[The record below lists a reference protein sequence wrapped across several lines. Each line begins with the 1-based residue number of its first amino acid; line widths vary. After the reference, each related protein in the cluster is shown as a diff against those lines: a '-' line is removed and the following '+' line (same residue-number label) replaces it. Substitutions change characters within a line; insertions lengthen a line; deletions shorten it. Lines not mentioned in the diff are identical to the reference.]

1 MRKELCTFR
10 IDLSLLDELEQY
22 SQRNHTTVSET
33 IRQAIFNYLAM
44 MHRKAR

>member
-1 MRKELCTFR
+1 MKKELRSFR

-22 SQRNHTTVSET
+22 SRRNHKTVSDT

-44 MHRKAR
+44 MYRKGK